1 MTEDAPD
8 SLMTI
13 CHRQLSQKAKKT
25 PKMTGAQRQKNLQ
38 ERAKAKLLHL
48 QLQLEDLTMQ
58 LEGFLILPPPAD
70 LTPFNQLKE
79 QIDNFKERYIER
91 TRLKDRQT
99 ITGSFSQIPVD
110 HDTLDWISQSP
121 FFVERILPLSERIF
135 RSSLS
140 REDLE
145 VKIHQGA
152 ILTNPLLSDT
162 STPQKMHADNIGFIS
177 LIVIIM
183 MTPGGGESTHI
194 IPRRLHGNDYDA
206 PRHDFLRFTFNNKC
220 NADFD
225 LVRTDIQHFYGKL
238 LKKKP
243 PQLFGSAYSCD
254 LPYGGI
260 EIFRSDLFHAG
271 PFSKKEREVLF
282 LELRVKDEVG
292 PDDHNYQFGVD
303 ELNEIIQAKPKAP
316 GKRGRSSSVPRV
328 KDIIKAKPKAP
339 GKRGR

>member
-58 LEGFLILPPPAD
+58 LKGFLILPPPED
-70 LTPFNQLKE
+70 LTLLTVLK
-79 QIDNFKERYIER
+79 QYLDGFKTKSSPEERE
-91 TRLKDRQT
+91 T
-99 ITGSFSQIPVD
+99 IFTGSFSQIPLGD
-110 HDTLDWISQSP
+110 EALQWISETE
-121 FFVERILPLSERIF
+121 FFRAMLLPLAERIF

-152 ILTNPLLSDT
+152 ILANPPLSDT

-206 PRHDFLRFTFNNKC
+206 PRHDFLRFTWDNKC
-220 NADFD
+220 NADFN

-238 LKKKP
+238 LKKQP
-243 PQLFGSAYSCD
+243 EQLFGSASSCE

-260 EIFRSDLFHAG
+260 EIFQLSIW
-271 PFSKKEREVLF
+271 S
-282 LELRVKDEVG
+282 
-292 PDDHNYQFGVD
+292 
-303 ELNEIIQAKPKAP
+303 
-316 GKRGRSSSVPRV
+316 
-328 KDIIKAKPKAP
+328 
-339 GKRGR
+339 